1 MSTRYRIFVSVTP
14 GLEHLLEQEL
24 GDLDLRGGERLE
36 GGLELGGDRRTLWRV
51 CLCSRLAES
60 ARVRLGKPFTARA
73 FDELCAGLL
82 RLPWAAYLPRGQALP
97 EVRATCHRSRLYH
110 SGAVAERA
118 RDVLAERLA
127 VMGETRGG
135 PSGLP
140 RIHLRLERDRVQ
152 VSVDASGELLH
163 RRGYRRHV
171 GEAPLRETL
180 AAACL
185 RAAGYDG
192 TQPLWDPF
200 CGAGTLPLEALGL
213 ATGSQPGVGRSFAFE
228 SWPTHDADGFAEL
241 RADLPSPHPAPASVL
256 GSDVDADA
264 LEAASSNAAA
274 AGLSPE
280 LRQGDFAAVADVVP
294 ARTMIVTNPPYGR
307 RLGGEGEVYRR
318 LGDLLRARTDLGPVF
333 VLAGRRG
340 LSKVTGLP
348 WEPVLAFGNRGLPV
362 RLMRLA
368 R

>member
-24 GDLDLRGGERLE
+24 HELGVRGGDRLE
-36 GGLELGGDRRTLWRV
+36 GGLELGGERRTLWRV

-60 ARVRLGKPFTARA
+60 ARVRLGKAFTART
-73 FDELCAGLL
+73 FDELRAGLL
-82 RLPWAAYLPRGQALP
+82 RLPWAAYLPRGSALP
-97 EVRATCHRSRLYH
+97 EVRVTCHRSRLYH
-110 SGAVAERA
+110 SGAVAERVLYA
-118 RDVLAERLA
+118 LAERLDA
-127 VMGETRGG
+127 PGETS
-135 PSGLP
+135 PELP

-171 GEAPLRETL
+171 GEAPMRETL

-192 TQPLWDPF
+192 TRPLWDPF

-213 ATGSQPGVGRSFAFE
+213 ATGTRPGAGRSFAFE
-228 SWPTHDADGFAEL
+228 AWPTHDAAGFAEL
-241 RADLPSPHPAPASVL
+241 RAGLPSPCPAPASVL

-274 AGLSPE
+274 AGLAPE
-280 LRQGDFAAVADVVP
+280 LRQGDFAAVADAVP
-294 ARTMIVTNPPYGR
+294 AGTMIVTNPPYGH

-318 LGDLLRARTDLGPVF
+318 LGDLLREREDLGPVF
-333 VLAGRRG
+333 MLTGRRG
-340 LSKVTGLP
+340 LSRATGLP
-348 WEPVLAFGNRGLPV
+348 WEPVLAFSNRGLPV